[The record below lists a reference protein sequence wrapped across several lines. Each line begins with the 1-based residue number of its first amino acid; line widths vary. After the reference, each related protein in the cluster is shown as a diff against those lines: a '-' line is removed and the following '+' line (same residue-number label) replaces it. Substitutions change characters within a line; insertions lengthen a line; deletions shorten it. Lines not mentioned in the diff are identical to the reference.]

1 MCSIESRFF
10 WLDLYWHDDIYGR
23 PLPFP
28 AAEVIYPAHSHVST
42 LFRSFCVATLFGTSK
57 VLDAMQIHTHTHIR
71 RLIVTTTWNILHGT
85 YLRYKHLN
93 NKISLSYYG
102 RLMLPIVVRF
112 LINSIFQY
120 FRWISEIF
128 CPLMFF
134 PLWCHSIP
142 FIHSVSISIYN
153 LCHIE
158 LRMDFRF
165 SRTIRSLL
173 RYIGTHCTHSVSVCA
188 CVFVSRPSY
197 VVCGWKEMWNVWH
210 NQNDQKYYWWNF
222 SCWFW
227 FDAFVVI
234 FLLVSPTPAPY
245 WCFPIWFLS
254 FLLLLLLFKQYLLSS
269 RVESLDTF
277 EDIRYLLTN
286 NNWQR
291 RRRSKN
297 SAARIE
303 NESIRT
309 HTHNQHTHIART
321 Y

>member
-1 MCSIESRFF
+1 
-10 WLDLYWHDDIYGR
+10 
-23 PLPFP
+23 
-28 AAEVIYPAHSHVST
+28 
-42 LFRSFCVATLFGTSK
+42 
-57 VLDAMQIHTHTHIR
+57 MQIHTHTHIR

-134 PLWCHSIP
+134 PLCCHSIP

-245 WCFPIWFLS
+245 SLFCCCCFSSNNIRSHRGLNHLIRLRTLDICWQTITDNDDEEAKILQHELKMDQYALTHTTNTRTLHAHISYQPSGPNRQFL
-254 FLLLLLLFKQYLLSS
+254 
-269 RVESLDTF
+269 
-277 EDIRYLLTN
+277 
-286 NNWQR
+286 
-291 RRRSKN
+291 KN
-297 SAARIE
+297 SQTKKRK
-303 NESIRT
+303 
-309 HTHNQHTHIART
+309 QHRKILSVIDQKTFLMCVILVKNPSK
-321 Y
+321 